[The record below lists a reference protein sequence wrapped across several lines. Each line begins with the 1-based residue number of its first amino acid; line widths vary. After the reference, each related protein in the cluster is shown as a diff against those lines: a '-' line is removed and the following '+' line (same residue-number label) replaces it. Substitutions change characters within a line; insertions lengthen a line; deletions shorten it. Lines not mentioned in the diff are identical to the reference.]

1 MFWRKK
7 ESSSERLVPRR
18 SDLNRMASVLLQVAD
33 VEFDQA
39 SQLEQA
45 LVGTFFFGMLNAYG
59 MLNRLSPPDVQALA
73 ILVFQDSLHYSA
85 TAAIEA
91 VQHCIDATSPSH
103 HETMNAILHRGIDGH
118 AQYERLDLKGLGAN
132 VNSVLVQFRK
142 PPQA

>member
-18 SDLNRMASVLLQVAD
+18 NDLNRMASALLQVAD

-45 LVGTFFFGMLNAYG
+45 LVGTFLFGMLNAYG

-73 ILVFQDSLHYSA
+73 ILVFQDSLHYST

-91 VQHCIDATSPSH
+91 VQHCIDATSPNH

-118 AQYERLDLKGLGAN
+118 AQYEKLDL
-132 VNSVLVQFRK
+132 
-142 PPQA
+142 